1 VKGGSIEYARA
12 ILAPTTRI
20 INECRTGAPT
30 AVRVRLTS
38 ENGEAALHVEPGS
51 ALDGS
56 IRRCVLEALSTIEL
70 PDATP
75 KGNAPP
81 PSGFSSLVIVEW

>member
-12 ILAPTTRI
+12 IVAPTAAVI
-20 INECRTGAPT
+20 KECRTRAPT
-30 AVRVRLTS
+30 AVRIRITS
-38 ENGEAALHVEPGS
+38 DSSGAALHVEPGS

-70 PDATP
+70 PDVTP

-81 PSGFSSLVIVEW
+81 PTGFSSLVTVEW